1 VEIVIDPVEMN
12 SELEAAVTELEAT
25 ATATAPAVAGP
36 AAVAGS
42 AAGEGSVVN
51 IKQRPLIYKA
61 LSFIVNKLD
70 CNIKIHSN
78 NPVNIELRNIGIH
91 IGNMT

>member
-36 AAVAGS
+36 AA
-42 AAGEGSVVN
+42 GEGSVVN
-51 IKQRPLIYKA
+51 IKQNPLIYKA